1 MKRLLLPLTLV
12 GFTVISSLYLTSCKD
27 DKDPAPIPKI
37 TFESSNRSVNEDA
50 GTIEIRVELDRPAPE
65 DIVVEYSISGTATR
79 KTSTN
84 AATADYEFVTFAGE
98 VEIDKGDDFG
108 TISIKII
115 DDATYEEDETIILT
129 LQDVDSDKVDFG
141 TRVQTTI
148 TIVSDDAANT
158 VFFETTSFSVDESVQ
173 QVDVVVKLQGDPATS
188 DLTVNFQLGG
198 NAISAMRG
206 TNEDIPEQYWDYDL
220 GNLTNSVVISAGQ
233 TTATIPVRI
242 YSDFNLEDPETIE
255 ITLLSGGG
263 VVPGTA
269 SKATITV
276 DQEDGY
282 IVALF
287 WPEDPNAETDVDMDL
302 LVWILLE
309 DEGEPFWYPGGVAVF
324 KDFDP
329 EFLFIPTAIEEG
341 VFGVSAVYYAGTDDN
356 LKFELQYVNL
366 TDGEIEP
373 VAERDIFQGTYTLAN
388 INKWDQTEDFNITQ
402 TAIMENSVLTDFDEL
417 NIPDEGS
424 RKKALK
430 LPPNMRINKALRDKF
445 SSVRPKL

>member
-12 GFTVISSLYLTSCKD
+12 GFSVISSLYLTSCKD
-27 DKDPAPIPKI
+27 DEDPAPIPKI
-37 TFESSNRSVNEDA
+37 TFESANRSVNEDA
-50 GTIEIRVELDRPAPE
+50 GTIEIIVELDNPAPE

-84 AATADYEFVTFAGE
+84 AAVADYEFVTFAGE

-115 DDATYEEDETIILT
+115 DDNTFEEDETIILS

-141 TRVQTTI
+141 SRVQTTI

-173 QVDVVVKLQGDPATS
+173 QVDLVVKLENAATS
-188 DLTVNFQLGG
+188 DVTVNFELGG
-198 NAISAMRG
+198 NAISAIRG
-206 TNEDIPEQYWDYDL
+206 TDEEIPEQYWDYDL
-220 GNLTNSVVISAGQ
+220 GELTNSIVIPQGQ
-233 TTATIPVRI
+233 TSATIPVII

-255 ITLLSGGG
+255 VTLLSGGG

-269 SKATITV
+269 SKATINV

-287 WPEDPNAETDVDMDL
+287 WPEDPEADTDVDMDL

-309 DEGEPFWYPGGVAVF
+309 DEGEPFWYPGGVALF

-366 TDGEIEP
+366 TDGQIEP
-373 VAERDIFQGTYTLAN
+373 VAERDIFSGTYTLAN
-388 INKWDQTEDFNITQ
+388 INKWDETENFNITQ

-417 NIPDEGS
+417 NIPAEGS

-430 LPPNMRINKALRDKF
+430 LPANMKINKALRDKF
-445 SSVRPKL
+445 SVRPKL